1 MAQTP
6 NVIGIAVMQ
15 RLKESGLP
23 ATPENYDRLYYEI
36 SGLPKSEPSSPVLA
50 PATPAPSSEQDAA
63 LAAELMAALRE
74 LLEDVSNKTADL
86 AKNLGEKNQVLAE
99 DVSSLRGSRDK
110 QDVLRLLAK
119 VVMQASG
126 IQTTVESSHQELQE
140 TRRSLAAMQSE
151 LAETRQMLYEDAL
164 TGALNRRGL
173 DQTLAR
179 EVARAQRNRLRL
191 SVAMVD
197 LDFFKRINDT
207 HGHEVGDQM
216 LVHFANLIKS
226 VLRKS
231 DALVRYGG
239 EEFTLILPD
248 TDERGAL
255 LVLGRLQQIMKR
267 SPLKF
272 EGREINTT
280 FSAGVA
286 SLGPDENGHSLLR
299 RSDEALYAAKD
310 AGRDQI
316 KIARVVTD

>member
-1 MAQTP
+1 MTQTP

-36 SGLPKSEPSSPVLA
+36 SGLDRPEADPTADDA
-50 PATPAPSSEQDAA
+50 PPPAEQNTA
-63 LAAELMAALRE
+63 LASQLMAALRE
-74 LLEDVSNKTADL
+74 LLDEVSNKTADL
-86 AKNLGEKNQVLAE
+86 AKNLGEKNQTLAS
-99 DVSSLRGSRDK
+99 DVTSLRGSRDK
-110 QDVLRLLAK
+110 QDILRLLSK

-126 IQTTVESSHQELQE
+126 IQATVESSHQELQE

-151 LAETRQMLYEDAL
+151 LAETRQMLNEDAL

-173 DQTLAR
+173 DQTLGR

-191 SVAMVD
+191 SVAMAD
-197 LDFFKRINDT
+197 LDLFKRINDT

-216 LVHFANLIKS
+216 LMHFANLIKS

-239 EEFTLILPD
+239 EEFTLILPE
-248 TDERGAL
+248 TDERGAV
-255 LVLGRLQQIMKR
+255 LVLARLQQLMKR

-286 SLGPDENGHSLLR
+286 GLSPDENGHSLLR
-299 RSDEALYAAKD
+299 RADEALYAAKNG
-310 AGRDQI
+310 GRDQI
-316 KIARVVTD
+316 KVARVTTD